1 MARDFEKIKLVPI
14 ITVLLVT
21 GFLLTSLASFF
32 VSRESLRSEIALN
45 ELPLTSD
52 NIYSEIQRDLLRP
65 VFISSVMATDTF
77 VRDWVL
83 GGEKGAENI
92 TRYLSEIQSKYNTFT
107 SFFVSDSTRTYY
119 HADGVLKQVSS
130 EDTSDQ
136 WYFRVKDLQEDYEI
150 NVDPDKANKDAM
162 TIFVNY
168 RVFDY
173 EKNFIGV
180 TGVGLTVNAVKNL
193 IEVYQKKYNR
203 TIYFIDDKGRVQLA
217 GSDFDTEMGGL
228 SGFTY
233 FQLFQDNMGT
243 LTGRSFQYEKD
254 GQVVHTNIRY
264 IDEFKWHLVVEQP
277 ETEAVREIYR
287 TLLVNLLLCI
297 VVTIVVVILVNLSI
311 SAYKK
316 RIETLRGIV
325 PICSFCKQ
333 IRDDKGYWNRV
344 EAYVSKHTE
353 AQFSHSICPDCVRE
367 HYPEAEELMD
377 EKYPE
382 KSTKRI
388 REEEV

>member
-1 MARDFEKIKLVPI
+1 M
-14 ITVLLVT
+14 
-21 GFLLTSLASFF
+21 
-32 VSRESLRSEIALN
+32 
-45 ELPLTSD
+45 
-52 NIYSEIQRDLLRP
+52 RP

-77 VRDWVL
+77 LRDWVL
-83 GGEKGAENI
+83 GGEKGTENI
-92 TRYLSEIQSKYNTFT
+92 TRYLHEIQIEYNTFT
-107 SFFVSDSTRTYY
+107 SFFVSDATKIYY

-130 EDTSDQ
+130 EDISDQ
-136 WYFRVKDLQEDYEI
+136 WYFRVKELKDDYEI

-180 TGVGLTVNAVKNL
+180 TGVGLTVNAVKDL

-217 GSDFDTEMGGL
+217 GSDFDTEMGDL
-228 SGFTY
+228 SEFTS

-243 LTGRSFQYEKD
+243 LAGRSFQYEKD

-277 ETEAVREIYR
+277 ETEAVKEIYR

-311 SAYKK
+311 SAYKR

-382 KSTKRI
+382 MSTKRI